1 MADKGSVAPFVKSF
15 QGKTEITS
23 ADFLKIFKKF
33 DKDGEYFCNIA
44 HHFAEQTVQGS
55 SCEAV
60 QQSNFYCIDFPF
72 SIS

>member
-33 DKDGEYFCNIA
+33 DKDGEYFVILPI
-44 HHFAEQTVQGS
+44 TL
-55 SCEAV
+55 
-60 QQSNFYCIDFPF
+60 QSKQFKVLLARPSNSQIFTA
-72 SIS
+72 